1 MKTAAALL
9 ASALLLTPRPG
20 AAAVEV
26 RVAGQSVDVQATNA
40 PLTEVLERLSR
51 QTQMKVVYEGA
62 PPRQTI
68 SLDLRG
74 RTPVEIVVAA
84 LEGQGVNYAMS
95 MDDTGTR
102 VQTLLVT
109 GTAPSSAPSRA
120 SAAPDFPDRHAA
132 REMAAA
138 EAVIEEPEPVPEDD
152 GTPPPDTSVG
162 LNAANPQTLGATKDA
177 PAEAAAPQSGE
188 MGTGW
193 SVSPFAPSA
202 PPPVTKTEP
211 TPQATPPPF
220 NP

>member
-1 MKTAAALL
+1 MKPAAALF
-9 ASALLLTPRPG
+9 ASALLFVARPG
-20 AAAVEV
+20 VAAVEV
-26 RVAGQSVDVQATNA
+26 RVAGQSVDIQATNA
-40 PLTEVLERLSR
+40 PITEVLDRLSR

-74 RTPVEIVVAA
+74 RTPVEAVEAA

-109 GTAPSSAPSRA
+109 GTATASPAGRAAGPAPN
-120 SAAPDFPDRHAA
+120 FPDRHAA
-132 REMAAA
+132 REMQA

-152 GTPPPDTSVG
+152 GAPPPDTSVG
-162 LNAANPQTLGATKDA
+162 LNGANPQTLGAQKDA
-177 PAEAAAPQSGE
+177 PEAVAPQPAEGGSNW
-188 MGTGW
+188 TA
-193 SVSPFAPSA
+193 SPFAPSA
-202 PPPVTKTEP
+202 PPVVQKTDP
-211 TPQATPPPF
+211 APQATPPPF